1 MPIAGP
7 RGLPEHVS
15 GLDRALVIGV
25 LNVTPDSFSDGGLY
39 QDTQAAIDYGIWMY
53 RHGADIVDVGGEST
67 RPGAHRVETA
77 EELRRVLPVVRAL
90 RDQGVPT
97 SIDTMRGAVACE
109 AVAAGAVMINDV
121 SGGLADEAMLLAVAG
136 LDVPYI
142 AMHWR
147 AHGPV
152 MHEFADYDDVV
163 RDVRDELAARL
174 AAADAVGI
182 DLERVVV
189 DPGIGFAKN
198 ASDNWAVLQ
207 HLDAL
212 ADLGRPVLV
221 GTSRKRFLGSLLAG
235 GDGSPRP
242 PRERDDATTATTA
255 LAAVAGVWAVRVHD
269 VEGSA
274 DAVRVAA
281 AWQAGA
287 GP

>member
-1 MPIAGP
+1 VPIVGP
-7 RGLPEHVS
+7 RGLPAHVS

-39 QDTQAAIDYGIWMY
+39 ADSQAAIDYGIWMV

-67 RPGAHRVETA
+67 RPGARRVDVA

-90 RDQGVPT
+90 TAAGVLT

-109 AVAAGAVMINDV
+109 AVAAGAVMVNDV

-136 LDVPYI
+136 LDVPYV

-147 AHGPV
+147 AHGRV
-152 MHEFADYDDVV
+152 MHQFAEYADVV
-163 RDVRDELAARL
+163 IDVRSELAARL
-174 AAADAVGI
+174 EAADAVGL
-182 DLERVVV
+182 DLDRVVV

-198 ASDNWAVLQ
+198 ASDNWALL
-207 HLDAL
+207 HRLDAL
-212 ADLGRPVLV
+212 AQLGRPILV
-221 GTSRKRFLGSLLAG
+221 GTSRKRFLGSLLAND
-235 GDGSPRP
+235 DGSPRA
-242 PRERDDATTATTA
+242 PRERDHATTATTA
-255 LAAVAGVWAVRVHD
+255 LAAVAGAWAVRVHD

-281 AWQAGA
+281 AWQAGV